1 MRALIGSNGTIG
13 RSLLDQMSFDALFNS
28 DNLEKIADHDW
39 EMVVC
44 SAPSGNR
51 LKINQG
57 QTQDFQDC
65 KDLVKTL
72 SKCKIDKLIL
82 ISSVDAVTAPDTEYG
97 RNRAWLEQELKQI
110 HKTYVL
116 RLSSLIGS
124 QIKKNVL
131 FDLKHG
137 VWLDYLERDA
147 QLQWCILNDLSQHIN
162 QCLAG
167 HPGSINIVSEPINN
181 IEIINKFFPHI
192 KAGCSSS
199 SIRYNQQPYIYTKQQ
214 ILNAMEEYLK

>member
-1 MRALIGSNGTIG
+1 MRALIGSNGTVG
-13 RSLLDQMSFDALFNS
+13 RSLLSQMTFDAEFNS
-28 DNLEKIADHDW
+28 DNLEKIAESSW

-57 QTQDFQDC
+57 HTQDFQDC
-65 KDLVKTL
+65 EALVNTL
-72 SKCKIDKLIL
+72 SKCKINKLVL
-82 ISSVDAVTAPDTEYG
+82 IGSIDAVTALDTEYG

-137 VWLDYLERDA
+137 VWLDNLERDA
-147 QLQWCILNDLSQHIN
+147 QLQWCLLNDLSRQID
-162 QCLAG
+162 QCIAG
-167 HPGSINIVSEPINN
+167 APGSINIVSEPINN

-192 KAGCSSS
+192 KLGCSSS
-199 SIRYNQQPYIYTKQQ
+199 SVRYNQQPYVYTKQQ
-214 ILNAMEEYLK
+214 IFNAMEEYLK